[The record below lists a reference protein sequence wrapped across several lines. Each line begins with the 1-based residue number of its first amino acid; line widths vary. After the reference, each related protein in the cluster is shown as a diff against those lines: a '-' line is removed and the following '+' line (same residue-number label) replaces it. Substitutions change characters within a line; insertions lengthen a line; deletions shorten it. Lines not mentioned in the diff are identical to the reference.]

1 MVPDVVE
8 KVVVFFEF
16 DRTMIACS
24 NPRHFM
30 DSEIFHFS
38 VIIIFYL
45 MLIFES
51 IVSGRRV
58 YVIFFSKVKSV
69 RNADLATN

>member
-38 VIIIFYL
+38 VIIIIIIIIILFD
-45 MLIFES
+45 
-51 IVSGRRV
+51 
-58 YVIFFSKVKSV
+58 
-69 RNADLATN
+69 ADL

>member
-38 VIIIFYL
+38 VIIIILFD
-45 MLIFES
+45 
-51 IVSGRRV
+51 
-58 YVIFFSKVKSV
+58 
-69 RNADLATN
+69 ADL